1 LCAIY
6 LRTNFAAAGLL
17 ITVLDIKAATHLSGD
32 KAGTNLAI
40 LAGLIAN
47 RQHDDEYGNKDD
59 ANDRGKRRQ
68 FAHRP

>member
-1 LCAIY
+1 
-6 LRTNFAAAGLL
+6 
-17 ITVLDIKAATHLSGD
+17 LDIKAATHLSGD